1 MRGTCKEEQAD
12 GYASRIEAGDE
23 RRNCPGRHEGP
34 GSSDVANRLRHS
46 LLHVG
51 AFAKGQLHQRGALNA
66 LAIDRLDA
74 RDVEE
79 VVLVVVGEEA
89 FHLRGSHAAIRLRN
103 IDDGVAHLREDIRA
117 HST

>member
-1 MRGTCKEEQAD
+1 MSRTCKEEQAD
-12 GYASRIEAGDE
+12 RYAPWIKERDE
-23 RRNCPGRHEGP
+23 WRNCAGRHEGP

-79 VVLVVVGEEA
+79 VVLVVVGEKA
-89 FHLRGSHAAIRLRN
+89 LHLCRSHAAI
-103 IDDGVAHLREDIRA
+103 
-117 HST
+117 